1 MRLSSLL
8 LLPIAAA
15 LARAAG
21 SKHGQHKVKES
32 IIAPP
37 QGWIL
42 HAPAPSDY
50 VLELRIALPQP
61 HFPILEQH
69 LWEVSDPKHVRY
81 GDYLSREEAEALM
94 MPHPESVDAVG
105 EWLATYG
112 IYEEHLSRSS
122 AQDWVTVRVPV
133 GLAEV
138 MLGTVLTTFICES
151 GLFRVLMPVST
162 EVSCIPLQ
170 RDGPAD
176 HQNNQL

>member
-1 MRLSSLL
+1 MRLFSLL
-8 LLPIAAA
+8 LLPIVAA

-21 SKHGQHKVKES
+21 YKNGPHKVKES

-50 VLELRIALPQP
+50 VLELRVALPQP

-69 LWEVSDPKHVRY
+69 LLEVSDPGHVRY
-81 GDYLSREEAEALM
+81 GDYLSREETEVLM
-94 MPHPESVDAVG
+94 MPHPESVDAVT

-122 AQDWVTVRVPV
+122 AQDWVTLRVPV
-133 GLAEV
+133 GLAEI
-138 MLGTVLTTFICES
+138 MLDTV
-151 GLFRVLMPVST
+151 
-162 EVSCIPLQ
+162 
-170 RDGPAD
+170 
-176 HQNNQL
+176 